1 MTLPVLF
8 VIVLASAACDRAQPP
23 PAGTIAPVDV
33 AAPPADAKVTETGLA
48 FRVLVSGPGGRHPGP
63 DSRVVV
69 NYTGWTTDGTIIAG
83 APVGSPPATY
93 QLRDTMPGWREGVR
107 MMRVGDKWR
116 FWIPE
121 ALAYGSQP
129 GKPQGMLVY
138 DILLVQF
145 VD

>member
-1 MTLPVLF
+1 
-8 VIVLASAACDRAQPP
+8 
-23 PAGTIAPVDV
+23 
-33 AAPPADAKVTETGLA
+33 
-48 FRVLVSGPGGRHPGP
+48 
-63 DSRVVV
+63 
-69 NYTGWTTDGTIIAG
+69 
-83 APVGSPPATY
+83 
-93 QLRDTMPGWREGVR
+93 MPGWREGVR